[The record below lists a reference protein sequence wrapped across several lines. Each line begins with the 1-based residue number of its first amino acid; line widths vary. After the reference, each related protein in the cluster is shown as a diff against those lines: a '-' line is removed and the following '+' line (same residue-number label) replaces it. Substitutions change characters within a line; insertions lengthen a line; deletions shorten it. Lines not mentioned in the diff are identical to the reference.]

1 MVLDIGPGIKL
12 ESNGA
17 REDVEHRTTRLA
29 FRRSSSMVSR
39 HVMAWRP
46 GMNCSPAAGIHVK
59 RRRRITPSPLDD
71 GAANAGTA
79 WFQGR
84 NSYSGPVDFLEGFF
98 NTLVGQEKSEFQYP
112 VPGLVAASRIHTPV
126 ARPIPRRQARS
137 ALPRVSIQ
145 GVSMLIWTRYSI
157 LDHLQFR
164 RSIPGIRAHDKS
176 VLDREHELR
185 IDTICT
191 DMLQLLA

>member
-112 VPGLVAASRIHTPV
+112 VPGLVAASRIHTV
-126 ARPIPRRQARS
+126 RERRMAGC
-137 ALPRVSIQ
+137 P
-145 GVSMLIWTRYSI
+145 Y
-157 LDHLQFR
+157 
-164 RSIPGIRAHDKS
+164 
-176 VLDREHELR
+176 
-185 IDTICT
+185 
-191 DMLQLLA
+191 LLASYNGLQKCLKSPLLVQYRGGKLAPPCRGFQSRASAC